1 MNLQTNGPKRPK
13 LWPPKALLSGAAM
26 ERPTPSL
33 APHELRRIVAGM
45 VG

>member
-1 MNLQTNGPKRPK
+1 MNIQTNGPKRPK
-13 LWPPKALLSGAAM
+13 LWPPRALLSAGPI
-26 ERPTPSL
+26 EQFNLSL